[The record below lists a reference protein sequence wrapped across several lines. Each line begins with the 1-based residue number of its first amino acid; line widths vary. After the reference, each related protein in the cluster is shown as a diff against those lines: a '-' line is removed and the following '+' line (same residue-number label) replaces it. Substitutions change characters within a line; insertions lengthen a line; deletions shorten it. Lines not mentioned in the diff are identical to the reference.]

1 MFSFYPTKNLGAL
14 GDGGMVVT
22 ENDQIAKKIKSLRQY
37 GWKERYISKVNG
49 INSRLDELQ
58 AAILNVKLKY
68 LKNMNS
74 KRREIASIYNH
85 NLKKLDLKLPQI
97 NHNETHAFHQY
108 VIQSKERDPLKRY
121 LEKNNIGKSIFY
133 PTPINLQ
140 PAIKKIFSITSSKY
154 RKIAKNILCLPI
166 YPEMADKDV
175 NFICNVIS
183 EFFSYVACTIFT
195 YFDKIFFIEG
205 WPYFI
210 LFLKEKSN

>member
-1 MFSFYPTKNLGAL
+1 MVLNLRKKKVGTFGDIGCFSFYPTKNLGAL

-121 LEKNNIGKSIFY
+121 LEKNNIGTSILY
-133 PTPINLQ
+133 PTPIHLQ
-140 PAIKKIFSITSSKY
+140 PAYKKEKFLVLPLQNTEE
-154 RKIAKNILCLPI
+154 IAKNILCLPI

-183 EFFSYVACTIFT
+183 EFFS
-195 YFDKIFFIEG
+195 
-205 WPYFI
+205 
-210 LFLKEKSN
+210 